1 MTTTRCS
8 GCGAEVTLGREVR
21 AYAETMPEVVA
32 DGLEAGTCA
41 SCGETFR
48 GFPRWDE
55 LGRLVAQ
62 AVIVQTARRSS
73 LGMKAQALAA
83 TLGVSAVQISRWETG
98 AQPISALADR
108 LLRLVVATREGLPSP
123 DLAAIDHRRHRGSA
137 GAAVPL
143 ALRLRLGRGG
153 WRVVPNPGRA
163 AA

>member
-1 MTTTRCS
+1 MTTMRCS
-8 GCGAEVTLGREVR
+8 GCGAEVALGREVR

-62 AVIVQTARRSS
+62 AVIVQTPRRSS

-83 TLGVSAVQISRWETG
+83 TLGMSAVQISHWETG

-123 DLAAIDHRRHRGSA
+123 DLAAIDHRQHRGSA

-153 WRVVPNPGRA
+153 WRVVPNPRRA
-163 AA
+163 VA

>member
-1 MTTTRCS
+1 
-8 GCGAEVTLGREVR
+8 
-21 AYAETMPEVVA
+21 MPEVVA

-62 AVIVQTARRSS
+62 AVIAKPSRLTPGEVRFLRSS

-123 DLAAIDHRRHRGSA
+123 DLAAIDHRRAA
-137 GAAVPL
+137 GAALPL

-153 WRVVPNPGRA
+153 WRVVPNPRRA